1 MAAAVKSDSK
11 KAGKIRGKLPVKK
24 SINMAVVGQKKTRVS
39 TAILALILI
48 LLVAAAVGKFLVMD
62 RFAEVEREEQKV
74 RDLRNEL
81 SLANAKLDSFGEL
94 KNTYAH
100 YTFADMTSEELRRV
114 ERSDVV
120 ELIERVDVVELIER
134 VVLPA
139 ANLNSWNVRQN
150 QLTLNVTLDT
160 LQDTN
165 MLAQILNEEDMVEFA
180 TVKNAVTNEIKREP
194 APAVSAA
201 SNVETPAEEA
211 TEAEE
216 PTEGEAAEETPAE
229 EAPTEET
236 EVPEEPAEGEADG
249 ETETEGEPKE
259 EKELLYDVTAQI
271 IVYLTIAEKEG

>member
-39 TAILALILI
+39 TAILALVLI
-48 LLVAAAVGKFLVMD
+48 LLVAAAIGKFLVMD

-114 ERSDVV
+114 ERS
-120 ELIERVDVVELIER
+120 DVVELIER

-201 SNVETPAEEA
+201 SNAEPPANEA
-211 TEAEE
+211 AE
-216 PTEGEAAEETPAE
+216 PSEGEAAEEAPAE
-229 EAPTEET
+229 EAPAEEG
-236 EVPEEPAEGEADG
+236 EVPEEPAEGEAEG
-249 ETETEGEPKE
+249 ETETEGESEE
-259 EKELLYDVTAQI
+259 EKELLYNVTAQI

>member
-11 KAGKIRGKLPVKK
+11 IAGKIRGKLPVKK

-120 ELIERVDVVELIER
+120 ELIERV
-134 VVLPA
+134 VLPA

-180 TVKNAVTNEIKREP
+180 TVKNAVTNEIKRES

-201 SNVETPAEEA
+201 SNAEPPAEEA
-211 TEAEE
+211 AE
-216 PTEGEAAEETPAE
+216 PTEEEAAEEAPVE
-229 EAPTEET
+229 EAPAEDT
-236 EVPEEPAEGEADG
+236 EVPEEPAEGEAEG

-259 EKELLYDVTAQI
+259 EKELLYNVTAQI

>member
-1 MAAAVKSDSK
+1 M
-11 KAGKIRGKLPVKK
+11 
-24 SINMAVVGQKKTRVS
+24 VGQKKTRVS

-120 ELIERVDVVELIER
+120 ELIERV
-134 VVLPA
+134 VLPA

-180 TVKNAVTNEIKREP
+180 TVTNAVTNEIKREP
-194 APAVSAA
+194 APAISAA

-216 PTEGEAAEETPAE
+216 PTEGKAAEEAPAE
-229 EAPTEET
+229 EAPAEET
-236 EVPEEPAEGEADG
+236 EVPEEPTEGEADG
-249 ETETEGEPKE
+249 ETETEGEPEE
-259 EKELLYDVTAQI
+259 EKELLYNVTAQI